1 MKTCFGCKLYA
12 ISHQNSMPCFP
23 ERSITVEKDSGKECI
38 NSFALGSKEERAILL
53 KAGFTVK
60 DIESKYLKHNGIII
74 IGINWQD

>member
-1 MKTCFGCKLYA
+1 MTEIEVSLGD
-12 ISHQNSMPCFP
+12 QNSRYCFP
-23 ERSITVEKDSGKECI
+23 ERSITVENDSGKECI

-60 DIESKYLKHNGIII
+60 DIESKYLKHNGIIV